1 MANGT
6 PMFRL
11 IAECFAID
19 FTGVWLERARDPDRA
34 TLVAFLAL
42 FPLPVGHQSGK
53 DLWMLRPVYARF
65 RKIELVL
72 DPVSSGEALRGMVE
86 QTGHSGHGKQHVR
99 NRLVGAGLDLNSA
112 VRIVIQDEVRENVV
126 DDFVWRFTDEVQRR
140 IDSAV
145 ECVRQIVFVQR
156 VVITTRD
163 LLNVVG
169 VLRLLGELGLL
180 ETGVVARYRRSFG
193 GLILFWLG
201 GHLRLPFGSRRLV
214 VFIVG

>member
-53 DLWMLRPVYARF
+53 DLWMLRPVYARL
-65 RKIELVL
+65 RKIELVFR
-72 DPVSSGEALRGMVE
+72 PVSSGEALCGMVE
-86 QTGHSGHGKQHVR
+86 QSGHCSHGKQNVR
-99 NRLVGAGLDLNSA
+99 HRLVSARLDLDSA

-126 DDFVWRFTDEVQRR
+126 DDFVWRFADEVQGRV
-140 IDSAV
+140 DSAV
-145 ECVRQIVFVQR
+145 ECVREIVFVQR
-156 VVITTRD
+156 VFISTRD
-163 LLNVVG
+163 LFNIVG

-180 ETGVVARYRRSFG
+180 VSGVVARCRRSFG

-214 VFIVG
+214 IFIVG